1 MANIKIGE
9 IYMPQYMMQ
18 AQAPLRQAPFTLIL
32 MAALRD
38 QSISGALAMKV
49 RRATRVIEPEREAAE
64 EEVNKIIIKYG
75 TQDKKSGGVTVS
87 NKNFAEFNREIMD
100 LLDSTFECEKIPYA
114 DLEHFTLPTPAW
126 ASALIDYPDEPEAA
140 TGEAPEGEAA
150 QGK

>member
-49 RRATRVIEPEREAAE
+49 RRVTRSIEPEREAAE

-75 TQDKKSGGVTVS
+75 TQDKKGGHTVS

-114 DLEHFTLPTPAW
+114 DLSHFTLPTPAW
-126 ASALIDYPDEPEAA
+126 ASALIDYPDEPEEA
-140 TGEAPEGEAA
+140 TGEAPEDEAA
-150 QGK
+150 QEK